1 MASIKTNIIL
11 IGMPGSGKSTAGV
24 ILAKSLGKQFIDTDI
39 LIQEE
44 QHRTLQEIID
54 SDGHMALREIEE
66 NVLLK
71 IKCKNHIVATGGSAA
86 YSHPAMTHLKK
97 EGFAV
102 FLHADLDALKSRI
115 NNYETRGLAKRPD
128 QSFQDLFDERSELYN
143 RYADITVKSS
153 LLTQD
158 QVCDEIIMALD
169 RPPFRPLSS
178 RLQNEY
184 DTIIIMVKLYCR
196 KQHGESDVLCDE
208 CTELLEYSKQR
219 LSNCPF
225 HDQKTT
231 CENCSVHCY
240 KKDMRTKIR
249 DVMRYSGPRM
259 VWQHPV
265 LAFRHLKDSRKKPP
279 GPINDG
285 K

>member
-1 MASIKTNIIL
+1 MASIKTNVIL

-24 ILAKSLGKQFIDTDI
+24 ILAKALGKQFIDTDL
-39 LIQEE
+39 LIQKE
-44 QHRTLQEIID
+44 QHRTLQEIVD

-71 IKCKNHIVATGGSAA
+71 VKCKNHIVATGGSAA
-86 YSHPAMTHLKK
+86 YSHPAMTYLKK

-128 QSFQDLFDERSELYN
+128 QSFQNLFDERTELYN
-143 RYADITVKSS
+143 RYADITIQSS
-153 LLTQD
+153 SLTQD

-184 DTIIIMVKLYCR
+184 DTIVIMVKLYCR
-196 KQHGESDVLCDE
+196 KHHDESAVLCDE
-208 CTELLEYSKQR
+208 CTGLLGYAKQR
-219 LSNCPF
+219 LFSCPF

-231 CENCSVHCY
+231 CENCAVHCY
-240 KKDMRTKIR
+240 KTDMRQKIR
-249 DVMRYSGPRM
+249 DVMRYSGPKM

-279 GPINDG
+279 GPSNEG

>member
-44 QHRTLQEIID
+44 QHRTLQEIVD
-54 SDGHMALREIEE
+54 REGHMVLREIEE

-71 IKCKNHIVATGGSAA
+71 IKCKNHIIATGGSAA

-97 EGFAV
+97 NGFAV

-143 RYADITVKSS
+143 RYADITIKSS
-153 LLTQD
+153 SLTQD
-158 QVCDEIIMALD
+158 QVCDEIIITLD
-169 RPPFRPLSS
+169 RPPFRALSS

-184 DTIIIMVKLYCR
+184 DTIVIMVKIFCR
-196 KQHGESDVLCDE
+196 KHHDKSGVLCSE
-208 CTELLEYSKQR
+208 CSELLDYARQR
-219 LSNCPF
+219 LSICPF

-231 CENCSVHCY
+231 CQNCSVHCY
-240 KKDMRTKIR
+240 KKDMKQKIR
-249 DVMRYSGPRM
+249 DVMRYSGPKM

-265 LAFRHLKDSRKKPP
+265 LAARHLIDSRRTPP
-279 GPINDG
+279 GKTNGG